1 MNITFVPQHCLV
13 FLCPNSMTWSP
24 QQKTHHTLIRKPV
37 PSGLIEHKIRC
48 FPRKDFSHLRH
59 PKLILG
65 LSFFYFAFSCGLE
78 AFFQSQSFTFALCG
92 PHLFFPSEAATL
104 TTIYFSR

>member
-1 MNITFVPQHCLV
+1 
-13 FLCPNSMTWSP
+13 MTWSP
-24 QQKTHHTLIRKPV
+24 QQKTHHTLGKKTV
-37 PSGLIEHKIRC
+37 PSGLIEHKNLVEMRC
-48 FPRKDFSHLRH
+48 FSRKDFSDLRH

-92 PHLFFPSEAATL
+92 PHIFPPSEAATL
-104 TTIYFSR
+104 TTVYFSR